1 MFALRV
7 HSIFG
12 TISLFKQQHMKCN
25 FNSIFILIILVLGI
39 VACQKDSATETLLTQ
54 GSWKVESKLAIIQ
67 GSTINLNDSI
77 HPCVQDDLTRFLTDG
92 SVEIDDGPLKCH
104 DSDPQTFS
112 LGPWTLSENDTRL
125 FYGGTTY
132 DVEELTESRLRLL
145 GPYSNLAISGVI
157 DITFGK

>member
-1 MFALRV
+1 
-7 HSIFG
+7 
-12 TISLFKQQHMKCN
+12 MKCN
-25 FNSIFILIILVLGI
+25 FNPIYILIILMLGI

-67 GSTINLNDSI
+67 GTTINLNDSI

-92 SVEIDDGPLKCH
+92 SVEIDDGPLKCNPA
-104 DSDPQTFS
+104 DPQTFS
-112 LGPWTLSENDTRL
+112 LGPWALSENDTKL

-132 DVEELTESRLRLL
+132 DIKELSEISLQVA
-145 GPYSNLAISGVI
+145 GPYSNFGISGTI